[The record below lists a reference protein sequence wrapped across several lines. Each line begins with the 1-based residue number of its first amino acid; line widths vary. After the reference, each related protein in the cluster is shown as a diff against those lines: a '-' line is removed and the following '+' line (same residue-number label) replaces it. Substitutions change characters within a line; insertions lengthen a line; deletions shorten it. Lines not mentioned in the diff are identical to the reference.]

1 MSAIIQAIVIFF
13 LLILVHEFGH
23 YIVAKRS
30 GTHVYEFAIGMGP
43 LIRSFEKNGTRYS
56 LRLIPVGGYVRLEG
70 EDEESDSPTG
80 FVHQKP
86 WKKFLILFA
95 GAFMNFVFAWI
106 IFFLLFSLL
115 GQPTT
120 QVDQVIPGSVAESVA
135 LKEEDQILSFDG
147 RSIES
152 WEELAVAI
160 SETSADQ
167 SVSMRVLRE
176 GEEISFSFRMGAGEN
191 GQGYLGI
198 VPGRAFDLGY
208 ALTSSVRYFVQAM
221 GLLVGFFRELI
232 RGQVGADAVA
242 GPVGIVTMIGE
253 ASQYGLLAI
262 LNLAGLISINLG
274 FVNLL
279 PIPALD
285 GGRILFV
292 LVEAVRGKPVP
303 PEKEGWIHFIGF
315 ALMLALLIVITYQD
329 LIRLFVRE

>member
-1 MSAIIQAIVIFF
+1 MSAILQAIIIFF

-23 YIVAKRS
+23 FFVAKRS

-43 LIRSFEKNGTRYS
+43 LIRSFERKGTRYS
-56 LRLIPVGGYVRLEG
+56 LRLVPIGGYVRLEG
-70 EDEESDSPTG
+70 EDEETDNPSG

-106 IFFLLFSLL
+106 IFFMLFAVL

-120 QVDQVIPGSVAESVA
+120 TIDQVMPDSAAEAMALQPG
-135 LKEEDQILSFDG
+135 DRILVFKNRGID
-147 RSIES
+147 S
-152 WEELAVAI
+152 WEDLSLAI
-160 SETSADQ
+160 SETEANESTAIVVERDGQ
-167 SVSMRVLRE
+167 
-176 GEEISFSFRMGAGEN
+176 EINFSFQMGEGEN

-198 VPGRAFDLGY
+198 IPDRAFNFWY
-208 ALTSSVRYFVQAM
+208 AVKSSSQYFIQAM
-221 GLLVGFFRELI
+221 GLLVGFFRQLV

-253 ASQYGLLAI
+253 ASKYGLLAI

-292 LVEAVRGKPVP
+292 LAEAVRGKPVP
-303 PEKEGWIHFIGF
+303 PEKEGLIHFIGF
-315 ALMLALLIVITYQD
+315 ALMLTLLVLITYQD
-329 LIRLFVRE
+329 LIRIFTKN

>member
-1 MSAIIQAIVIFF
+1 MSAIIQAIIIFF

-23 YIVAKRS
+23 FIVAKRS

-56 LRLIPVGGYVRLEG
+56 LRLVPIGGYVRLEG
-70 EDEESDSPTG
+70 EDEETDSPTG

-106 IFFLLFSLL
+106 IFLLLFSLL

-120 QVDQVIPGSVAESVA
+120 VVDQVIPDSVAEWQG
-135 LKEEDQILSFDG
+135 LQPGDQILFFNERETGDW
-147 RSIES
+147 ES
-152 WEELAVAI
+152 LSGAI
-160 SETSADQ
+160 SETEAGQEVTMTLLRDGEQ
-167 SVSMRVLRE
+167 KELFFSM
-176 GEEISFSFRMGAGEN
+176 GEGEN
-191 GQGYLGI
+191 GMGYLGI
-198 VPGRAFDLGY
+198 VPSRAFSLSF
-208 ALTSSVRYFVQAM
+208 ALKSSFRYFIQAM

-232 RGQVGADAVA
+232 RGQVGAEAVA

-329 LIRLFVRE
+329 LIRLFVKN

>member
-1 MSAIIQAIVIFF
+1 MSAIIQAIIIFF

-23 YIVAKRS
+23 FIVAKRS

-56 LRLIPVGGYVRLEG
+56 LRLVPIGGYVRLEG
-70 EDEESDSPTG
+70 EDEETDSPTG

-106 IFFLLFSLL
+106 IFLLLFSLL

-120 QVDQVIPGSVAESVA
+120 VVDQVIPDSVAEWQG
-135 LKEEDQILSFDG
+135 LQPGDQILFFNERETGDW
-147 RSIES
+147 ES
-152 WEELAVAI
+152 LSGAI
-160 SETSADQ
+160 SETEAGQEVTMTLLRDGEQ
-167 SVSMRVLRE
+167 KELFFSM
-176 GEEISFSFRMGAGEN
+176 GEGEN
-191 GQGYLGI
+191 GMGYLGI
-198 VPGRAFDLGY
+198 VPSRAFSLSF
-208 ALTSSVRYFVQAM
+208 ALKSSFRYFIQAM

-232 RGQVGADAVA
+232 RGQVGAEAVA

-329 LIRLFVRE
+329 LIRLFVRN

>member
-23 YIVAKRS
+23 YIVAKKS

-43 LIRSFEKNGTRYS
+43 LIRSFERNGTQYS
-56 LRLIPVGGYVRLEG
+56 IRLIPIGGYVRLEG

-80 FVHQKP
+80 FTKQPP

-95 GAFMNFVFAWI
+95 GAFMNFVFAGV
-106 IFFLLFSLL
+106 IFFLLFSIL
-115 GQPTT
+115 GQPNTAI
-120 QVDQVIPGSVAESVA
+120 DQVIPDSAAAIHGLQSGDKIVEFQGV
-135 LKEEDQILSFDG
+135 EID
-147 RSIES
+147 S
-152 WEELAVAI
+152 WEQLSSEIQKTAANQTVSI
-160 SETSADQ
+160 SL
-167 SVSMRVLRE
+167 LRD
-176 GEEISFSFRMGAGEN
+176 GAEISYSLQMGEGEN

-198 VPGRAFDLGY
+198 IPKRGFNFWFSVK
-208 ALTSSVRYFVQAM
+208 SSWIYFWQGM
-221 GLLVGFFRELI
+221 GLLAGFFRELI
-232 RGQVGADAVA
+232 QGKVGAEAVA

-253 ASQYGLLAI
+253 ASQYGWLAL

-292 LVEAVRGKPVP
+292 LVEAIRRKPVP

-315 ALMLALLIVITYQD
+315 ALMLGLLILITYQD
-329 LIRLFVRE
+329 LLRLLRP

>member
-1 MSAIIQAIVIFF
+1 MSAIIQAILIFF

-23 YIVAKRS
+23 YFVAKRS

-43 LIRSFEKNGTRYS
+43 LIRSFERQGTRYS
-56 LRLIPVGGYVRLEG
+56 LRLIPIGGYVRLEG
-70 EDEESDSPTG
+70 EDEETESPTG

-95 GAFMNFVFAWI
+95 GAFMNFVFAWM
-106 IFFLLFSLL
+106 IFFLLFALL

-120 QVDQVIPGSVAESVA
+120 QVEQIIPGSVAERIELQV
-135 LKEEDQILSFDG
+135 EDQISEFNGNEIRTWEDLSG
-147 RSIES
+147 
-152 WEELAVAI
+152 AI
-160 SETSADQ
+160 AGTEADET
-167 SVSMRVLRE
+167 VSMTVLRE
-176 GEEISFSFRMGAGEN
+176 GEELEFAFMMGEGQN

-198 VPGRAFDLGY
+198 VPGRAFHFGY
-208 ALTSSVRYFVQAM
+208 ALKASGQYFVQAM

-232 RGQVGADAVA
+232 RGQVGAEAVA

-329 LIRLFVRE
+329 LIRLFIGE

>member
-1 MSAIIQAIVIFF
+1 MSAILQAIVIFF

-23 YIVAKRS
+23 YIVAKKS

-43 LIRSFEKNGTRYS
+43 LIRSFERKGTRYA
-56 LRLIPVGGYVRLEG
+56 LRLIPIGGYVRLEG
-70 EDEESDSPTG
+70 EDEETDAPTG
-80 FVHQKP
+80 FSHQPP

-95 GAFMNFVFAWI
+95 GAFMNFVLAWLV
-106 IFFLLFSLL
+106 FFLLFSIL

-120 QVDQVIPGSVAESVA
+120 QIEQILPGSVAETHGIQVG
-135 LKEEDQILSFDG
+135 DQIVEFQG
-147 RSIES
+147 VSIETWDHLS
-152 WEELAVAI
+152 
-160 SETSADQ
+160 SEIQQTTANQ
-167 SVSMRVLRE
+167 SVSIGLIRNEVKMNLSLQM
-176 GEEISFSFRMGAGEN
+176 GEGEN

-198 VPGRAFDLGY
+198 VPKRGFNLGFS
-208 ALTSSVRYFVQAM
+208 LKSSWLYFWQGM

-232 RGQVGADAVA
+232 QGKVGADAVA

-253 ASQYGLLAI
+253 ASQYGWLAL

-292 LVEAVRGKPVP
+292 LVEAIRGKPVP
-303 PEKEGWIHFIGF
+303 PEKEGMVHFVGF
-315 ALMLALLIVITYQD
+315 ALMLGLLILITYQD
-329 LIRLFVRE
+329 LLRLLRP